1 MSLGLMGATTLFA
14 QERENSIP
22 ANPQRGKPSASAI
35 AEDPKLMLN
44 FEKVPL
50 QSVLEYMSEAAGFII
65 LGDTEVRGDVTILSK
80 QPLNR
85 EEAVDLL
92 DTILNEKGY
101 TAIRRGRILK
111 IVEKGKALIE
121 DIPVKSGSDP
131 ADIPKKDVMVT
142 QIIPIRFGNAGQLI
156 ENISELLPEYATIS
170 ANDGSNAIILTDTQ
184 TNIHRIAEIVSA
196 LDTSIS
202 SISEIRVFPL
212 VYADA
217 KQLADVIKGLFQSSS
232 SGSSRSSSS
241 RGSSSGIAEMMRARF
256 GGGSSSS
263 RSSGSS
269 GRSSRS
275 GGSGSSAALAAASRV
290 VAISEER
297 TNSLVVSAP
306 GDVIP
311 TIEQLVKEMDRT
323 IEDVTEIQVFKL
335 NNADAF
341 EMAEVLTNLFSDKN
355 EIENSRG
362 GYRFGSWGRSSS
374 SSSSSRGGYRFG
386 SWGRSS
392 SSSSSSRSR
401 SGSSGNSSE
410 RMLQQKKVVAVAD
423 PRTNS
428 VIVSATAEL
437 MKQIALMVERLDD
450 NKAKRQKVYTYSLQ
464 NADVEGVSEILRNMF
479 EQQNGNFN
487 SSRNRNNSNQQN
499 PLDNRRVSDPQ
510 SSGGFSSQR

>member
-1 MSLGLMGATTLFA
+1 MSLSLMGAATLFA
-14 QERENSIP
+14 QEQETNTP
-22 ANPQRGKPSASAI
+22 ARPQTGKPSTSAT
-35 AEDPKLMLN
+35 AEDPQLMLN
-44 FEKVPL
+44 FQDVPL

-65 LGDTEVRGDVTILSK
+65 LGDTKVHGDVTILSK

-85 EEAVDLL
+85 EEAIDLL

-111 IVEKGKALIE
+111 IVEKDKALIE
-121 DIPVKSGSDP
+121 DIPVKSGADP
-131 ADIPKKDVMVT
+131 VDIPKKDVMVT

-156 ENISELLPEYATIS
+156 ENISDLLPDYATIS

-217 KQLADVIKGLFQSSS
+217 KQLAEVVKGLFENRS

-241 RGSSSGIAEMMRARF
+241 RGSSSAIAEMMRARF

-306 GDVIP
+306 SDVIP

-323 IEDVTEIQVFKL
+323 IEDVTELQVFKL
-335 NNADAF
+335 KYADAY
-341 EMAEVLTNLFSDKN
+341 EMAEVLTDLFSDKD

-374 SSSSSRGGYRFG
+374 SSS
-386 SWGRSS
+386 
-392 SSSSSSRSR
+392 RSR
-401 SGSSGNSSE
+401 SSSSGNSSE

-450 NKAKRQKVYTYSLQ
+450 NKAKQQKVYTYSLQ
-464 NADVEGVSEILRNMF
+464 NADVEGVSAILRSMF

-487 SSRNRNNSNQQN
+487 STRNRNSSNQQN

>member
-1 MSLGLMGATTLFA
+1 MGLKWIMSLGLMGATTLFA
-14 QERENSIP
+14 QERETNIP
-22 ANPQRGKPSASAI
+22 ADPQTGKPSTSAI
-35 AEDPKLMLN
+35 AEDPHLTMN
-44 FEKVPL
+44 FEGVPL
-50 QSVLEYMSEAAGFII
+50 QSVLEYMSEAADLII
-65 LGDTEVRGDVTILSK
+65 LGETKVEGKVNILSK

-85 EEAVDLL
+85 EEAVELL
-92 DTILNEKGY
+92 IVVLNENGY
-101 TAIRRGRILK
+101 AAIRRGERMLK
-111 IVEKGKALIE
+111 IVGKDKASIEDLPVRSGANPE
-121 DIPVKSGSDP
+121 DIPKNDL
-131 ADIPKKDVMVT
+131 MVT

-156 ENISELLPEYATIS
+156 ENITELLPDYATIS
-170 ANDGSNAIILTDTQ
+170 ANAGSNAIILTDTQ
-184 TNIHRIAEIVSA
+184 QSIHRIAEIVSA

-306 GDVIP
+306 SDVIP

-335 NNADAF
+335 QNADAY
-341 EMAEVLTNLFSDKN
+341 EMAEVLTNLFSDKD

-362 GYRFGSWGRSSS
+362 GYRFGSYGR
-374 SSSSSRGGYRFG
+374 
-386 SWGRSS
+386 

-410 RMLQQKKVVAVAD
+410 RMLQQKKVLAVAD

-450 NKAKRQKVYTYSLQ
+450 NKAKQQKVYTYSLQ

-487 SSRNRNNSNQQN
+487 STRNRNSSNQQN

-510 SSGGFSSQR
+510 SSGGFSSQRQ

>member
-1 MSLGLMGATTLFA
+1 MSLVLMGAVTLFA
-14 QERENSIP
+14 QERENKITTD
-22 ANPQRGKPSASAI
+22 AQTGKPSVSPI
-35 AEDPKLMLN
+35 AEDPQLMLN
-44 FEKVPL
+44 FQDVPL

-65 LGDTEVRGDVTILSK
+65 LGDTKVRGDVTILSK
-80 QPLNR
+80 QPLNP

-111 IVEKGKALIE
+111 IVEKDKALIE
-121 DIPVKSGSDP
+121 DIPVKSGADP
-131 ADIPKKDVMVT
+131 EDIPKKDVMVT

-156 ENISELLPEYATIS
+156 ENISEVLPDYATIS

-184 TNIHRIAEIVSA
+184 TNIRRIAEIVSA

-306 GDVIP
+306 SDVLP

-335 NNADAF
+335 QNADAY
-341 EMAEVLTNLFSDKN
+341 EMAEVLTNLFSDKD
-355 EIENSRG
+355 EIE
-362 GYRFGSWGRSSS
+362 
-374 SSSSSRGGYRFG
+374 SSRGGYRFG

-392 SSSSSSRSR
+392 SSSSRSR
-401 SGSSGNSSE
+401 SSSSGNSTE

-487 SSRNRNNSNQQN
+487 SSRNRNTSNQQN

>member
-1 MSLGLMGATTLFA
+1 MEFKWITALALMGAITLFA
-14 QERENSIP
+14 QERKNNIP
-22 ANPQRGKPSASAI
+22 ADLQTGKPSALAI
-35 AEDPKLMLN
+35 VEDPQLMLN
-44 FEKVPL
+44 FQNVPL

-111 IVEKGKALIE
+111 IVEKDKALTE
-121 DIPVKSGSDP
+121 DIPVKSGADP

-202 SISEIRVFPL
+202 SISEIKVFPL

-241 RGSSSGIAEMMRARF
+241 RGSSSAIAEMMRARF

-269 GRSSRS
+269 SRSSRS
-275 GGSGSSAALAAASRV
+275 GGSGSSATLAAASRV

-323 IEDVTEIQVFKL
+323 IEDVTELQVFKL
-335 NNADAF
+335 KYADAY

-374 SSSSSRGGYRFG
+374 SSS
-386 SWGRSS
+386 
-392 SSSSSSRSR
+392 RSR
-401 SGSSGNSSE
+401 SSSSGNSSE

-450 NKAKRQKVYTYSLQ
+450 NKAKQQKVYTYSLQ
-464 NADVEGVSEILRNMF
+464 NADVEGVSAILRNMF

-487 SSRNRNNSNQQN
+487 STRNRSSSDQQN

>member
-14 QERENSIP
+14 QEREASIP
-22 ANPQRGKPSASAI
+22 ADPQTGKPSTSAI
-35 AEDPKLMLN
+35 AEDPHLTMN
-44 FEKVPL
+44 FEGVPL
-50 QSVLEYMSEAAGFII
+50 QSVLEYMSEAADLII
-65 LGDTEVRGDVTILSK
+65 LGETKVEGKVNILSK

-85 EEAVDLL
+85 EEAVELL
-92 DTILNEKGY
+92 IVVLNENGY
-101 TAIRRGRILK
+101 AAIRRGERMLK
-111 IVEKGKALIE
+111 IVGKDKALIE
-121 DIPVKSGSDP
+121 DLPVRSGANP
-131 ADIPKKDVMVT
+131 EDIPKNDLMVT

-156 ENISELLPEYATIS
+156 ENITELLPDYATIS
-170 ANDGSNAIILTDTQ
+170 ANAGSNAIILTDTQ
-184 TNIHRIAEIVSA
+184 QNIHRIAEIVSA

-241 RGSSSGIAEMMRARF
+241 RGSSSSGIAEMMRARF

-306 GDVIP
+306 SDVIP

-323 IEDVTEIQVFKL
+323 IEDVTEIEVFKL
-335 NNADAF
+335 NNADAY
-341 EMAEVLTNLFSDKN
+341 EMAEVLTNLFSDKD
-355 EIENSRG
+355 EIE
-362 GYRFGSWGRSSS
+362 
-374 SSSSSRGGYRFG
+374 SSRGGYRFG
-386 SWGRSS
+386 SYGR

-401 SGSSGNSSE
+401 SSSSGNSSE

-437 MKQIALMVERLDD
+437 MAQITLMVERLDG
-450 NKAKRQKVYTYSLQ
+450 NKAKQQKVYTYSLQ

-487 SSRNRNNSNQQN
+487 STRNRNSSNQQN

>member
-14 QERENSIP
+14 QEREANIP
-22 ANPQRGKPSASAI
+22 ADPQTGKPSTSAI
-35 AEDPKLMLN
+35 ADDANLTMN
-44 FEKVPL
+44 FEGVPL
-50 QSVLEYMSEAAGFII
+50 QSVLEYMSEAADLII
-65 LGDTEVRGDVTILSK
+65 LGETKVEGKVNILSK

-85 EEAVDLL
+85 EEAVELL
-92 DTILNEKGY
+92 IVVLSENGY
-101 TAIRRGRILK
+101 AAIRRGERMLK
-111 IVEKGKALIE
+111 IVGKDKALIE
-121 DIPVKSGSDP
+121 DLPVRSGANP
-131 ADIPKKDVMVT
+131 EDIPKNDLMVT

-156 ENISELLPEYATIS
+156 ENITELLPDYATIS

-184 TNIHRIAEIVSA
+184 QNIHRIAEIVSA

-263 RSSGSS
+263 SSRSSGSS

-306 GDVIP
+306 SDVIP

-323 IEDVTEIQVFKL
+323 IEDVTEIEVFKL
-335 NNADAF
+335 QNADAY
-341 EMAEVLTNLFSDKN
+341 EMAEVLTNLFSDKD
-355 EIENSRG
+355 EIE
-362 GYRFGSWGRSSS
+362 
-374 SSSSSRGGYRFG
+374 SSRGGYRFG
-386 SWGRSS
+386 SYGR

-401 SGSSGNSSE
+401 SSSSGNSSE

-437 MKQIALMVERLDD
+437 MAQITLMVERLDD
-450 NKAKRQKVYTYSLQ
+450 NKAKQQKVYTYSLQ

-487 SSRNRNNSNQQN
+487 SSRNRSSSNQQN

>member
-1 MSLGLMGATTLFA
+1 MKKNTISQTSPMGLKSTMSLVLMGAVTLFA
-14 QERENSIP
+14 QERENKITTD
-22 ANPQRGKPSASAI
+22 AQTGKPSVSPI
-35 AEDPKLMLN
+35 AEDPQLMLN
-44 FEKVPL
+44 FQDVPL

-65 LGDTEVRGDVTILSK
+65 LGDTKVRGDVTILSK

-111 IVEKGKALIE
+111 IVEKDKALIE
-121 DIPVKSGSDP
+121 DIPVKSGADP
-131 ADIPKKDVMVT
+131 EDIPKKDVMVT

-156 ENISELLPEYATIS
+156 ENISELLPDYATIS

-184 TNIHRIAEIVSA
+184 TNIRRIAEIVSA

-263 RSSGSS
+263 SGSS

-306 GDVIP
+306 SDVLP

-335 NNADAF
+335 QNADAY
-341 EMAEVLTNLFSDKN
+341 EMAEVLTNLFSDKD
-355 EIENSRG
+355 EIE
-362 GYRFGSWGRSSS
+362 
-374 SSSSSRGGYRFG
+374 SSRGGYRFG

-392 SSSSSSRSR
+392 SSSSRSR
-401 SGSSGNSSE
+401 SSSSGNSTE

-487 SSRNRNNSNQQN
+487 SSRNRNTSNQQN

>member
-1 MSLGLMGATTLFA
+1 MEFKWITTLALMGAITLFA
-14 QERENSIP
+14 QEQNSNIP
-22 ANPQRGKPSASAI
+22 AAPQPGKPSTLAI
-35 AEDPKLMLN
+35 VEDPQLMLN
-44 FEKVPL
+44 FQNVPL

-111 IVEKGKALIE
+111 IVEKDKALTE
-121 DIPVKSGSDP
+121 DIPVKSGADP

-202 SISEIRVFPL
+202 SISEIKVFPL

-241 RGSSSGIAEMMRARF
+241 RSSSAIAEMMRARF

-306 GDVIP
+306 ADVIP

-335 NNADAF
+335 NNADAY
-341 EMAEVLTNLFSDKN
+341 EMAEVLTNLFSDKD
-355 EIENSRG
+355 EIE
-362 GYRFGSWGRSSS
+362 
-374 SSSSSRGGYRFG
+374 SSRGGYRFG

-392 SSSSSSRSR
+392 SSSSRSR
-401 SGSSGNSSE
+401 SSSSGNSSE
-410 RMLQQKKVVAVAD
+410 RMLQQKRVVAVAD

-450 NKAKRQKVYTYSLQ
+450 NKAKQQKVYTYSLQ

-487 SSRNRNNSNQQN
+487 STRNRNRQDQQN
-499 PLDNRRVSDPQ
+499 PLDNRRISDPQ
-510 SSGGFSSQR
+510 GSSGFSSQR

>member
-1 MSLGLMGATTLFA
+1 MKINTIDRIAPMGLKWIMSLGLMGATTLFA
-14 QERENSIP
+14 QEREASIP
-22 ANPQRGKPSASAI
+22 ADPQTGKPSTSAI
-35 AEDPKLMLN
+35 AEDPHLTMN
-44 FEKVPL
+44 FEGVPL
-50 QSVLEYMSEAAGFII
+50 QSVLEYMSEAADLII
-65 LGDTEVRGDVTILSK
+65 LGETKVEGKVNILSK

-85 EEAVDLL
+85 EEAVELL
-92 DTILNEKGY
+92 IVVLNENGY
-101 TAIRRGRILK
+101 AAIRRGERMLK
-111 IVEKGKALIE
+111 IVGKDKALIE
-121 DIPVKSGSDP
+121 DLPVRSGANP
-131 ADIPKKDVMVT
+131 EDIPKNDLMVT

-170 ANDGSNAIILTDTQ
+170 ANEGSNAIILTDTQ
-184 TNIHRIAEIVSA
+184 TNIHRIAQIVSA

-202 SISEIRVFPL
+202 SISEIKVFPL
-212 VYADA
+212 AYADA

-263 RSSGSS
+263 SSRSSGSS

-306 GDVIP
+306 SDVLP

-323 IEDVTEIQVFKL
+323 IEDVTEIEVFKL
-335 NNADAF
+335 QNADAY
-341 EMAEVLTNLFSDKN
+341 EMAEVLTNLFSDKD
-355 EIENSRG
+355 EIE
-362 GYRFGSWGRSSS
+362 
-374 SSSSSRGGYRFG
+374 SSRGGYRFG
-386 SWGRSS
+386 SYGRSS
-392 SSSSSSRSR
+392 SSSSRSQ

-428 VIVSATAEL
+428 IIVSATAEL
-437 MKQIALMVERLDD
+437 MKQIALMVERLDN

-487 SSRNRNNSNQQN
+487 STRNRSSSGQQN

>member
-1 MSLGLMGATTLFA
+1 MKINTIDRIGPMGLKWIMSLGLMGATTLFA
-14 QERENSIP
+14 QEREASIP
-22 ANPQRGKPSASAI
+22 ADPQTGKPSTSAI
-35 AEDPKLMLN
+35 ADDANLTMN
-44 FEKVPL
+44 FEGVPL
-50 QSVLEYMSEAAGFII
+50 QSVLEYMSEAADLII
-65 LGDTEVRGDVTILSK
+65 LGETKVEGKVNILSK

-85 EEAVDLL
+85 EEAVELL
-92 DTILNEKGY
+92 IVVLSENGY
-101 TAIRRGRILK
+101 AAIRRGERMLK
-111 IVEKGKALIE
+111 IVGKDKALIE
-121 DIPVKSGSDP
+121 DLPVRSGANP
-131 ADIPKKDVMVT
+131 EDIPRNDLMVT

-156 ENISELLPEYATIS
+156 ENIKELLPDYATIS

-184 TNIHRIAEIVSA
+184 QNIHRIAEIVSA

-217 KQLADVIKGLFQSSS
+217 KQLADVIKGLFESSS

-241 RGSSSGIAEMMRARF
+241 RSSGSSGIAEMMRARF

-275 GGSGSSAALAAASRV
+275 GGSGSGSSAALAAASRV

-306 GDVIP
+306 SDVIP

-323 IEDVTEIQVFKL
+323 IEDVTEIEVFKL
-335 NNADAF
+335 QNADAY
-341 EMAEVLTNLFSDKN
+341 EMAEVLTNLFSDEA
-355 EIENSRG
+355 EIE
-362 GYRFGSWGRSSS
+362 
-374 SSSSSRGGYRFG
+374 SSRGGYRFG
-386 SWGRSS
+386 SYGRSS
-392 SSSSSSRSR
+392 SSSSR
-401 SGSSGNSSE
+401 SGSSSSGNSSE

-437 MKQIALMVERLDD
+437 MAQITLMVERLDD
-450 NKAKRQKVYTYSLQ
+450 NKAKQQKVYTYSLQ

-487 SSRNRNNSNQQN
+487 SSRNRSSSDQQN

>member
-1 MSLGLMGATTLFA
+1 
-14 QERENSIP
+14 
-22 ANPQRGKPSASAI
+22 
-35 AEDPKLMLN
+35 MLN
-44 FEKVPL
+44 FEDVPL

-65 LGDTEVRGDVTILSK
+65 LGDTKVSGDVTILSK

-111 IVEKGKALIE
+111 IVEKNKAQIE
-121 DIPVKSGSDP
+121 DLPVKSGADP
-131 ADIPKKDVMVT
+131 EDIPKKDVMVT
-142 QIIPIRFGNAGQLI
+142 QIIPIRFGNAGELI
-156 ENISELLPEYATIS
+156 ENISALLPDYATIS

-202 SISEIRVFPL
+202 SISEIKVFPL

-217 KQLADVIKGLFQSSS
+217 KQLADVVKGLFETRS

-241 RGSSSGIAEMMRARF
+241 SSRIAEMMRSRF

-306 GDVIP
+306 SDLIP
-311 TIEQLVKEMDRT
+311 TIEQLVKEMDRN
-323 IEDVTEIQVFKL
+323 IEDVTELQVFKL
-335 NNADAF
+335 KYADAY
-341 EMAEVLTNLFSDKN
+341 EMAEVLTNLFSDKD

-374 SSSSSRGGYRFG
+374 SSS
-386 SWGRSS
+386 
-392 SSSSSSRSR
+392 RSR
-401 SGSSGNSSE
+401 SSSSGNSSE
-410 RMLQQKKVVAVAD
+410 RMLQQKKVVAVPD

-450 NKAKRQKVYTYSLQ
+450 NKAKQQKVYTYSLQ
-464 NADVEGVSEILRNMF
+464 NADVEGVSAILRNMF

-487 SSRNRNNSNQQN
+487 STRNRSSRDQQN

-510 SSGGFSSQR
+510 SSSGFSSQRR

>member
-1 MSLGLMGATTLFA
+1 MEFKWIMTLGLMGAITLFA
-14 QERENSIP
+14 QEREANIP
-22 ANPQRGKPSASAI
+22 ADSQIGKPSTSAI
-35 AEDPKLMLN
+35 AKDLKLTMD
-44 FEKVPL
+44 FRDVPL

-65 LGDTEVRGDVTILSK
+65 LGDTEVRGNVKVLSK

-111 IVEKGKALIE
+111 IVPKDKALFE
-121 DIPVKSGSDP
+121 DIPVKSGADP
-131 ADIPKKDVMVT
+131 ENIPKKDVMVT

-156 ENISELLPEYATIS
+156 ENITELLPEDASIS

-212 VYADA
+212 AYADA

-269 GRSSRS
+269 SRSSRS

-306 GDVIP
+306 SDVIP

-335 NNADAF
+335 KYADAF

-355 EIENSRG
+355 EIE
-362 GYRFGSWGRSSS
+362 
-374 SSSSSRGGYRFG
+374 SSRGGYRFG

-392 SSSSSSRSR
+392 SSSSRSR
-401 SGSSGNSSE
+401 SSSSGNSTE

-487 SSRNRNNSNQQN
+487 SSRNRNTSNQQN

>member
-1 MSLGLMGATTLFA
+1 
-14 QERENSIP
+14 
-22 ANPQRGKPSASAI
+22 
-35 AEDPKLMLN
+35 MLN
-44 FEKVPL
+44 FQDVPL

-65 LGDTEVRGDVTILSK
+65 LGDTKVRGDVTILSK

-111 IVEKGKALIE
+111 IVEKDKALIE

-156 ENISELLPEYATIS
+156 ENISALLPDYATIS

-184 TNIHRIAEIVSA
+184 TNIRRIAEIVNA

-202 SISEIRVFPL
+202 SISEIKVFPL

-263 RSSGSS
+263 SSRSSGSS

-306 GDVIP
+306 SDVLP

-323 IEDVTEIQVFKL
+323 IEDVTEIEVFKL
-335 NNADAF
+335 QNADAY
-341 EMAEVLTNLFSDKN
+341 EMAEVLTNLFSDKD
-355 EIENSRG
+355 EIE
-362 GYRFGSWGRSSS
+362 
-374 SSSSSRGGYRFG
+374 SSRGGYRFG
-386 SWGRSS
+386 SYGR

-450 NKAKRQKVYTYSLQ
+450 NKAKQQKVYTYSLQ

>member
-1 MSLGLMGATTLFA
+1 MKTNTINLTSPVGLKWIMSLGLMGATTLFA
-14 QERENSIP
+14 QERENKITVD
-22 ANPQRGKPSASAI
+22 PQTGKPSTSAI
-35 AEDPKLMLN
+35 ADDANLTMN
-44 FEKVPL
+44 FDDVPL
-50 QSVLEYMSEAAGFII
+50 QSVLEHMSDAADLII
-65 LGDTEVRGDVTILSK
+65 LGETKVEGKVNILSK

-85 EEAVDLL
+85 EEAVELL
-92 DTILNEKGY
+92 IVVLNENGY
-101 TAIRRGRILK
+101 AAIRRGERMLK
-111 IVEKGKALIE
+111 IVGKDKALIE
-121 DIPVKSGSDP
+121 DLPVRSGANP
-131 ADIPKKDVMVT
+131 EDIPKNDLMVT

-156 ENISELLPEYATIS
+156 ENITELLPDYATIS

-184 TNIHRIAEIVSA
+184 QNIHRIAEIVSA

-202 SISEIRVFPL
+202 SISEIKVFPL

-306 GDVIP
+306 SDVLP

-323 IEDVTEIQVFKL
+323 IEDVTEIEVFKL
-335 NNADAF
+335 QNADAY
-341 EMAEVLTNLFSDKN
+341 EMAEVLTNLFSDKD
-355 EIENSRG
+355 EIE
-362 GYRFGSWGRSSS
+362 
-374 SSSSSRGGYRFG
+374 SSRGGYRFG
-386 SWGRSS
+386 SYGR

-487 SSRNRNNSNQQN
+487 STRNRSSSGQQN

>member
-14 QERENSIP
+14 QEREASIP
-22 ANPQRGKPSASAI
+22 ADPQTGKPSTSAI
-35 AEDPKLMLN
+35 AEDPHLTMN
-44 FEKVPL
+44 FEGVPL
-50 QSVLEYMSEAAGFII
+50 QSVLEYMSEAADLII
-65 LGDTEVRGDVTILSK
+65 LGETKVEGKVNILSK

-92 DTILNEKGY
+92 IVVLNENGY
-101 TAIRRGRILK
+101 AAIRRGERMLK
-111 IVEKGKALIE
+111 IVGKDKALIE
-121 DIPVKSGSDP
+121 DLPVRSGANP
-131 ADIPKKDVMVT
+131 EDIPKNDLMVT

-156 ENISELLPEYATIS
+156 ENITELLPDYATIS
-170 ANDGSNAIILTDTQ
+170 ANAGSNAIILTDTQ
-184 TNIHRIAEIVSA
+184 QNIHRIAEIVSA

-241 RGSSSGIAEMMRARF
+241 RGSSSSGIAEMMRARF

-306 GDVIP
+306 SDVIP

-323 IEDVTEIQVFKL
+323 IEDVTEIEVFKL
-335 NNADAF
+335 NNADAY
-341 EMAEVLTNLFSDKN
+341 EMAEVLTNLFSDKD
-355 EIENSRG
+355 EIE
-362 GYRFGSWGRSSS
+362 
-374 SSSSSRGGYRFG
+374 SSRGGYRFG
-386 SWGRSS
+386 SYGR

-401 SGSSGNSSE
+401 SSSSGNSSE

-437 MKQIALMVERLDD
+437 MAQITLMVERLDG
-450 NKAKRQKVYTYSLQ
+450 NKAKQQKVYTYSLQ

-487 SSRNRNNSNQQN
+487 STRNRNSSNQQN

>member
-1 MSLGLMGATTLFA
+1 MSLVLMGAVTLFA
-14 QERENSIP
+14 QERENKITTD
-22 ANPQRGKPSASAI
+22 AQTGKPSVSPI
-35 AEDPKLMLN
+35 AEDPQLMLN
-44 FEKVPL
+44 FQDVPL

-65 LGDTEVRGDVTILSK
+65 LGDTKVRGDVTILSK

-111 IVEKGKALIE
+111 IVEKDKALIE
-121 DIPVKSGSDP
+121 DIPVKSGADP
-131 ADIPKKDVMVT
+131 EDIPKKDVMVT

-156 ENISELLPEYATIS
+156 ENISELLPDYATIS

-184 TNIHRIAEIVSA
+184 TNIRRIAEIVSA

-306 GDVIP
+306 SDVLP

-335 NNADAF
+335 QNADAY
-341 EMAEVLTNLFSDKN
+341 EMAEVLTNLFSDKD
-355 EIENSRG
+355 EIE
-362 GYRFGSWGRSSS
+362 
-374 SSSSSRGGYRFG
+374 SSRGGYRFG

-392 SSSSSSRSR
+392 SSSSRSR
-401 SGSSGNSSE
+401 SSSSGNSTE

-437 MKQIALMVERLDD
+437 MKQIALMVERLDG

-487 SSRNRNNSNQQN
+487 SSRNRNTSNQQN

>member
-1 MSLGLMGATTLFA
+1 MKINTIDRIAPMGLKWIMSLGLMGATTLFA
-14 QERENSIP
+14 QEREASIP
-22 ANPQRGKPSASAI
+22 ADPQTGKPSTSAI
-35 AEDPKLMLN
+35 AEDPHLTMN
-44 FEKVPL
+44 FEGVPL
-50 QSVLEYMSEAAGFII
+50 QSVLEYMSEAADLII
-65 LGDTEVRGDVTILSK
+65 LGETKVEGKVNILSK

-85 EEAVDLL
+85 EEAVELL
-92 DTILNEKGY
+92 IVVLNENGY
-101 TAIRRGRILK
+101 AAIRRGERMLK
-111 IVEKGKALIE
+111 IVGKDKALIE
-121 DIPVKSGSDP
+121 DLPVRSGANP
-131 ADIPKKDVMVT
+131 EDIPKNDLMVT

-170 ANDGSNAIILTDTQ
+170 ANEGSNAIILTDTQ
-184 TNIHRIAEIVSA
+184 TNIHRIAQIVSA

-202 SISEIRVFPL
+202 SISEIKVFPL
-212 VYADA
+212 AYADA

-263 RSSGSS
+263 SSRSSGSS

-306 GDVIP
+306 SDVLP

-323 IEDVTEIQVFKL
+323 IEDVTEIEVFKL
-335 NNADAF
+335 QNADAY
-341 EMAEVLTNLFSDKN
+341 EMAEVLTNLFSDKD
-355 EIENSRG
+355 EIE
-362 GYRFGSWGRSSS
+362 
-374 SSSSSRGGYRFG
+374 SSRGGYRFG
-386 SWGRSS
+386 SYGRSS
-392 SSSSSSRSR
+392 SSSSRSQ

-437 MKQIALMVERLDD
+437 MKQIALMVERLDN

-487 SSRNRNNSNQQN
+487 STRNRSSSGQQN

>member
-14 QERENSIP
+14 QERENKIT
-22 ANPQRGKPSASAI
+22 ADPQTGKPSTSAI
-35 AEDPKLMLN
+35 AEDPHLTMN
-44 FEKVPL
+44 FEGVPL
-50 QSVLEYMSEAAGFII
+50 QSVLEYMSEAADLII
-65 LGDTEVRGDVTILSK
+65 LGETKVQGKVNILSK

-85 EEAVDLL
+85 EEAVELL
-92 DTILNEKGY
+92 IVVLNENGY
-101 TAIRRGRILK
+101 AAIRRGERMLK
-111 IVEKGKALIE
+111 IVGKDKASIEDLPVRSGANPE
-121 DIPVKSGSDP
+121 DIPKNDL
-131 ADIPKKDVMVT
+131 MVT

-156 ENISELLPEYATIS
+156 ENITELLPDYATIS

-184 TNIHRIAEIVSA
+184 QSIHRIAEIVSA

-232 SGSSRSSSS
+232 SGSSRSSRS
-241 RGSSSGIAEMMRARF
+241 SSSGIAEMMRARF

-263 RSSGSS
+263 RDSGSS
-269 GRSSRS
+269 RGRSSRS

-306 GDVIP
+306 SDVIP

-335 NNADAF
+335 ENADAY
-341 EMAEVLTNLFSDKN
+341 EMAEVLTSLFSDKDA
-355 EIENSRG
+355 IENSRG
-362 GYRFGSWGRSSS
+362 GYRFGSYGR
-374 SSSSSRGGYRFG
+374 
-386 SWGRSS
+386 

-437 MKQIALMVERLDD
+437 MKQIALMVERLDG
-450 NKAKRQKVYTYSLQ
+450 NKAKQQKVYTYSLQ
-464 NADVEGVSEILRNMF
+464 NADVEGVSQILRNMF

-487 SSRNRNNSNQQN
+487 STRNRSSSDQQN

-510 SSGGFSSQR
+510 SSGGFSSQRQ

>member
-1 MSLGLMGATTLFA
+1 MGLKWIMSLGLMGATTLFA
-14 QERENSIP
+14 QEREASIP
-22 ANPQRGKPSASAI
+22 ADPQTGKPSTSAI
-35 AEDPKLMLN
+35 AEDPHLTMN
-44 FEKVPL
+44 FEGVPL
-50 QSVLEYMSEAAGFII
+50 QSVLEYMSEAADLII
-65 LGDTEVRGDVTILSK
+65 LGETKVEGKVNILSK

-85 EEAVDLL
+85 EEAVELL
-92 DTILNEKGY
+92 IVVLNENGY
-101 TAIRRGRILK
+101 AAIRRGERMLK
-111 IVEKGKALIE
+111 IVGKDKALIE
-121 DIPVKSGSDP
+121 DLPVRSGANP
-131 ADIPKKDVMVT
+131 EDIPKNDLMVT

-170 ANDGSNAIILTDTQ
+170 ANEGSNAIILTDTQ
-184 TNIHRIAEIVSA
+184 TNIHRIAQIVSA

-202 SISEIRVFPL
+202 SISEIKVFPL

-263 RSSGSS
+263 SSRSSGSS

-306 GDVIP
+306 SDVLP

-323 IEDVTEIQVFKL
+323 IEDVTEIEVFKL
-335 NNADAF
+335 QNADAY
-341 EMAEVLTNLFSDKN
+341 EMAEVLTNLFSDEA
-355 EIENSRG
+355 EIE
-362 GYRFGSWGRSSS
+362 
-374 SSSSSRGGYRFG
+374 SSRGGYRFG
-386 SWGRSS
+386 SYGR

-437 MKQIALMVERLDD
+437 MKQIALMVERLDN

-487 SSRNRNNSNQQN
+487 STRNRSSSGQQN

>member
-1 MSLGLMGATTLFA
+1 
-14 QERENSIP
+14 
-22 ANPQRGKPSASAI
+22 
-35 AEDPKLMLN
+35 MLN
-44 FEKVPL
+44 FEDVPL

-65 LGDTEVRGDVTILSK
+65 LGDTKVSGDVTILSK

-111 IVEKGKALIE
+111 IVEKNKAQIE
-121 DIPVKSGSDP
+121 DLPVKSGADP
-131 ADIPKKDVMVT
+131 LEIPKKDVMVT

-156 ENISELLPEYATIS
+156 ENISDLLPDYATIS

-217 KQLADVIKGLFQSSS
+217 KQLADVVKGLFETRS

-241 RGSSSGIAEMMRARF
+241 SSRIAEMMRSRF

-306 GDVIP
+306 SDVIP
-311 TIEQLVKEMDRT
+311 TIEQLVKEMDRN
-323 IEDVTEIQVFKL
+323 IEDVTELQVFKL
-335 NNADAF
+335 KYADAY
-341 EMAEVLTNLFSDKN
+341 EMAEVLTNLFSDKD

-374 SSSSSRGGYRFG
+374 SSS
-386 SWGRSS
+386 
-392 SSSSSSRSR
+392 RSR
-401 SGSSGNSSE
+401 SSSSGNSSE
-410 RMLQQKKVVAVAD
+410 RMLQQKKVVAVPD

-450 NKAKRQKVYTYSLQ
+450 NKAKQQKVYTYSLQ
-464 NADVEGVSEILRNMF
+464 NADVEGVSAILRNMF

-487 SSRNRNNSNQQN
+487 STRNRSSRDQQN

-510 SSGGFSSQR
+510 SSSGFSSQRR

>member
-1 MSLGLMGATTLFA
+1 MKTNTIDRTSPIGLKWIMSLGLMVAITLFA
-14 QERENSIP
+14 QEQENNIP
-22 ANPQRGKPSASAI
+22 ADQRKPSTSAI
-35 AEDPKLMLN
+35 DEDPQLMLN
-44 FEKVPL
+44 FQDVPL

-65 LGDTEVRGDVTILSK
+65 LGDTKVRGDVTILSK

-111 IVEKGKALIE
+111 IVEKDNALIE
-121 DIPVKSGSDP
+121 DIPVKSGADP
-131 ADIPKKDVMVT
+131 EDIPKKDVMVT

-170 ANDGSNAIILTDTQ
+170 ANEGSNAIILTDTQ
-184 TNIHRIAEIVSA
+184 TNIHRIAQIVSA

-202 SISEIRVFPL
+202 SISEIKVFPL

-217 KQLADVIKGLFQSSS
+217 KQLADVIKGLFETGS

-241 RGSSSGIAEMMRARF
+241 RSSGSSGFAEMMRARF
-256 GGGSSSS
+256 SGGSSSS
-263 RSSGSS
+263 SSRGSS
-269 GRSSRS
+269 SRSSRS
-275 GGSGSSAALAAASRV
+275 GSSSAALAAASRV

-306 GDVIP
+306 SDVLP

-323 IEDVTEIQVFKL
+323 IEDVTEIEVFKL
-335 NNADAF
+335 NNADAY
-341 EMAEVLTNLFSDKN
+341 EMAEVLTNLFSDED

-362 GYRFGSWGRSSS
+362 GYRFGSWGRPSSS
-374 SSSSSRGGYRFG
+374 SSS
-386 SWGRSS
+386 
-392 SSSSSSRSR
+392 SR

-437 MKQIALMVERLDD
+437 MAQITLMVQRLDG
-450 NKAKRQKVYTYSLQ
+450 NKAKKQKVYTYSLQ

-487 SSRNRNNSNQQN
+487 STRNRSSSDQQN

>member
-1 MSLGLMGATTLFA
+1 MKTNTINQTSPMGLKSTMSLVLMGAVTLFA
-14 QERENSIP
+14 QERENKITTD
-22 ANPQRGKPSASAI
+22 AQTGKPSVSAI
-35 AEDPKLMLN
+35 AEDPQLMLN
-44 FEKVPL
+44 FQDVPL

-65 LGDTEVRGDVTILSK
+65 LGDTKVRGDVTILSK

-111 IVEKGKALIE
+111 IVEKDKALIE
-121 DIPVKSGSDP
+121 DIPVKSGADP
-131 ADIPKKDVMVT
+131 EDIPKKDVMVT

-156 ENISELLPEYATIS
+156 ENINELLPDYATIS

-184 TNIHRIAEIVSA
+184 TNIRRIAEIVSA

-241 RGSSSGIAEMMRARF
+241 RGSSSAIAEMMRARF

-306 GDVIP
+306 SDVIP

-335 NNADAF
+335 NNADAY
-341 EMAEVLTNLFSDKN
+341 EMAEVLTNLFSDKD
-355 EIENSRG
+355 EIE
-362 GYRFGSWGRSSS
+362 
-374 SSSSSRGGYRFG
+374 SSRGGYRFG

-392 SSSSSSRSR
+392 SSSSRSR
-401 SGSSGNSSE
+401 SSSSGNSTE

-450 NKAKRQKVYTYSLQ
+450 NKAKQQKVYTYSLQ

>member
-1 MSLGLMGATTLFA
+1 MKTNTINRTSPVGLKWIMSLGLMGATTLFA
-14 QERENSIP
+14 QEREANIP
-22 ANPQRGKPSASAI
+22 ADPQTGKPSTSAI
-35 AEDPKLMLN
+35 AEDPHLTMN
-44 FEKVPL
+44 FEGVPL
-50 QSVLEYMSEAAGFII
+50 QSVLEYMSEAADLII
-65 LGDTEVRGDVTILSK
+65 LGETKVEGKVNILSK

-85 EEAVDLL
+85 EEAVELL
-92 DTILNEKGY
+92 IVVLSENGY
-101 TAIRRGRILK
+101 AAIRRGERMLK
-111 IVEKGKALIE
+111 IVGKDKALIE
-121 DIPVKSGSDP
+121 DLPVRSGANP
-131 ADIPKKDVMVT
+131 EDIPKNDLMVT

-156 ENISELLPEYATIS
+156 ENITELLPDYATIS
-170 ANDGSNAIILTDTQ
+170 ANAGSNAIILTDTQ
-184 TNIHRIAEIVSA
+184 QNIHRIAEIVSA

-241 RGSSSGIAEMMRARF
+241 RGSSSSGIAEMMRARF

-306 GDVIP
+306 SDVIP

-323 IEDVTEIQVFKL
+323 IEDVTEIEVFKL
-335 NNADAF
+335 QNADAY
-341 EMAEVLTNLFSDKN
+341 EMAEVLTNLFSDKD
-355 EIENSRG
+355 EIE
-362 GYRFGSWGRSSS
+362 
-374 SSSSSRGGYRFG
+374 SSRGGYRFG
-386 SWGRSS
+386 SYGR

-401 SGSSGNSSE
+401 SSSSGNSSE

-437 MKQIALMVERLDD
+437 MVQITLMVERLDG
-450 NKAKRQKVYTYSLQ
+450 NKAKQQKVYTYSLQ

-487 SSRNRNNSNQQN
+487 STRNRNSSNQQN

>member
-1 MSLGLMGATTLFA
+1 MKTNTKNRISPVGLKWIMSLGLMGATTLFA
-14 QERENSIP
+14 QEREANIP
-22 ANPQRGKPSASAI
+22 ADPQTGKPSTSAI
-35 AEDPKLMLN
+35 AEDPHLTMN
-44 FEKVPL
+44 FEGVPL
-50 QSVLEYMSEAAGFII
+50 QSVLEYMSEAADLII
-65 LGDTEVRGDVTILSK
+65 LGETKVEGKVNILSK

-85 EEAVDLL
+85 EEAVELL
-92 DTILNEKGY
+92 IVVLNENGY
-101 TAIRRGRILK
+101 AAIRRGERMLK
-111 IVEKGKALIE
+111 IVGKDKALIE
-121 DIPVKSGSDP
+121 DLPVRSGANP
-131 ADIPKKDVMVT
+131 EDIPKNDLMVT

-156 ENISELLPEYATIS
+156 ENITELLPDYATIS
-170 ANDGSNAIILTDTQ
+170 ANAGSNAIILTDTQ
-184 TNIHRIAEIVSA
+184 QSIHRIAEIVSA

-306 GDVIP
+306 SDVIP

-335 NNADAF
+335 QNADAY
-341 EMAEVLTNLFSDKN
+341 EMAEVLTNLFSDKD
-355 EIENSRG
+355 EIE
-362 GYRFGSWGRSSS
+362 
-374 SSSSSRGGYRFG
+374 SSRGGYRFG
-386 SWGRSS
+386 SYGR

-410 RMLQQKKVVAVAD
+410 RMLQQKKVLAVAD

-487 SSRNRNNSNQQN
+487 STRNRSSSNQQN

>member
-1 MSLGLMGATTLFA
+1 MSLGLMGTITLFA
-14 QERENSIP
+14 QERENNIP
-22 ANPQRGKPSASAI
+22 ANPQTVKPSTSAT
-35 AEDPKLMLN
+35 AEDPQLMLN
-44 FEKVPL
+44 FQDVPL

-65 LGDTEVRGDVTILSK
+65 LGDTKVRGDVTILSK

-111 IVEKGKALIE
+111 IVEKDKALIE

-142 QIIPIRFGNAGQLI
+142 QIIPIRSGNAGQLI
-156 ENISELLPEYATIS
+156 ENISELLPDYATIS

-217 KQLADVIKGLFQSSS
+217 KQLAEVVKGLFENRS

-241 RGSSSGIAEMMRARF
+241 RGSSSAIAEMMRARF

-306 GDVIP
+306 SDVIP

-323 IEDVTEIQVFKL
+323 IEDVTELQVFKL
-335 NNADAF
+335 KYADAY
-341 EMAEVLTNLFSDKN
+341 EMAEVLTDLFSDKD

-374 SSSSSRGGYRFG
+374 SSS
-386 SWGRSS
+386 
-392 SSSSSSRSR
+392 RSR
-401 SGSSGNSSE
+401 SSSSGNSSE

-450 NKAKRQKVYTYSLQ
+450 NKAKQQKVYTYSLQ
-464 NADVEGVSEILRNMF
+464 NADVEGVSAILRSMF

-487 SSRNRNNSNQQN
+487 STRNRNSSNQQN

-510 SSGGFSSQR
+510 SSSGFSSQRR

>member
-1 MSLGLMGATTLFA
+1 MGLKSIMSLALIGAVTLFA
-14 QERENSIP
+14 QERENNIP
-22 ANPQRGKPSASAI
+22 ADLQTSKPSTSAI
-35 AEDPKLMLN
+35 AGNPQLMLN
-44 FEKVPL
+44 FQDVPL

-65 LGDTEVRGDVTILSK
+65 LGDTKVRGDVTILSK

-111 IVEKGKALIE
+111 IVEKDKALIE

-156 ENISELLPEYATIS
+156 ENISELLPDYATIS

-184 TNIHRIAEIVSA
+184 TNIRRIAEIVSA

-241 RGSSSGIAEMMRARF
+241 RSSSSGIAEMMRARF

-306 GDVIP
+306 SDVIP

-323 IEDVTEIQVFKL
+323 IEDVTEIEVFKL
-335 NNADAF
+335 NNADAY
-341 EMAEVLTNLFSDKN
+341 EMAEVLTNLFSDKD
-355 EIENSRG
+355 EIE
-362 GYRFGSWGRSSS
+362 
-374 SSSSSRGGYRFG
+374 SSRGGYRFG
-386 SWGRSS
+386 SYGR

-401 SGSSGNSSE
+401 SSSSGNSSE

-437 MKQIALMVERLDD
+437 MAQITLMVERLDG
-450 NKAKRQKVYTYSLQ
+450 NKAKQQKVYTYSLQ

-487 SSRNRNNSNQQN
+487 STRNRNSSNQQN

>member
-1 MSLGLMGATTLFA
+1 MSLALMGATTLFA
-14 QERENSIP
+14 QEREASIP
-22 ANPQRGKPSASAI
+22 ADPQTGKPSTSAI
-35 AEDPKLMLN
+35 ADDANLTMN
-44 FEKVPL
+44 FEGVPL
-50 QSVLEYMSEAAGFII
+50 QSVLEYMSEAADLII
-65 LGDTEVRGDVTILSK
+65 LGETKVEGKVNILSK

-85 EEAVDLL
+85 EEAVELL
-92 DTILNEKGY
+92 IVVLSENGY
-101 TAIRRGRILK
+101 AAIRRGERMLK
-111 IVEKGKALIE
+111 IVGKDKALIE
-121 DIPVKSGSDP
+121 DLPVRSGANP
-131 ADIPKKDVMVT
+131 EDIPKNDLMVT

-156 ENISELLPEYATIS
+156 ENITELLPDYATIS

-184 TNIHRIAEIVSA
+184 QSIHRIAEIVSA

-263 RSSGSS
+263 RDSGSS

-306 GDVIP
+306 SDVIP

-323 IEDVTEIQVFKL
+323 IEDVTEIEVFKL
-335 NNADAF
+335 QNADAY
-341 EMAEVLTNLFSDKN
+341 EMAEVLTNLFSDEA
-355 EIENSRG
+355 EIE
-362 GYRFGSWGRSSS
+362 
-374 SSSSSRGGYRFG
+374 SSRGGYRFG
-386 SWGRSS
+386 SYGR

-401 SGSSGNSSE
+401 SSSSGNSSE

-437 MKQIALMVERLDD
+437 MAQITLMVERLDD
-450 NKAKRQKVYTYSLQ
+450 NKAKQQKVYTYSLQ

-487 SSRNRNNSNQQN
+487 SSRNRSSSDQQN

-510 SSGGFSSQR
+510 GSGGFSSQR

>member
-1 MSLGLMGATTLFA
+1 MKTNTKNRISPIGLKWIMSLGLMGAITLFA
-14 QERENSIP
+14 QEREANIP
-22 ANPQRGKPSASAI
+22 ADPQTGKPSTSAI
-35 AEDPKLMLN
+35 AEDPHLTMN
-44 FEKVPL
+44 FEGVPL
-50 QSVLEYMSEAAGFII
+50 QSVLEYMSEAADLII
-65 LGDTEVRGDVTILSK
+65 LGETKVQGKVNILSK
-80 QPLNR
+80 KPLNR
-85 EEAVDLL
+85 EEAVELL
-92 DTILNEKGY
+92 IVVLNENGY
-101 TAIRRGRILK
+101 AAIRRGERMLK
-111 IVEKGKALIE
+111 IVGKDKALIE
-121 DIPVKSGSDP
+121 DLPVRSGANP
-131 ADIPKKDVMVT
+131 EDIPKNDLMVT

-156 ENISELLPEYATIS
+156 ENITELLPDYATIS
-170 ANDGSNAIILTDTQ
+170 ANAGSNAIILTDTQ
-184 TNIHRIAEIVSA
+184 QSIHRIAEIVSA

-217 KQLADVIKGLFQSSS
+217 KQLADVIKGLFLFETST
-232 SGSSRSSSS
+232 SGSSRSSRS
-241 RGSSSGIAEMMRARF
+241 SSSGIAEMMRARF

-306 GDVIP
+306 SDVIP

-323 IEDVTEIQVFKL
+323 IEDVTEIEVFKL
-335 NNADAF
+335 NNADAY
-341 EMAEVLTNLFSDKN
+341 EMAEVLTNLFSDKD

-362 GYRFGSWGRSSS
+362 GYRFGSYGR
-374 SSSSSRGGYRFG
+374 
-386 SWGRSS
+386 

-450 NKAKRQKVYTYSLQ
+450 NKAKQQKVYTYSLQ

-487 SSRNRNNSNQQN
+487 STRNRSSSDQQN

-510 SSGGFSSQR
+510 SSGGFSSQRQ

>member
-1 MSLGLMGATTLFA
+1 MKTNTKNRISPIGLKWIMSLGLMGAITLFA
-14 QERENSIP
+14 QERENNIP
-22 ANPQRGKPSASAI
+22 GNPQTAKPSTSAI
-35 AEDPKLMLN
+35 DEDPQLMLN
-44 FEKVPL
+44 FQDVPL

-65 LGDTEVRGDVTILSK
+65 LGDTKVRGDVTILSK

-111 IVEKGKALIE
+111 IVEKDKAMIE

-156 ENISELLPEYATIS
+156 ENISELLPDYATIS

-184 TNIHRIAEIVSA
+184 TNIRRIAEIVSA

-217 KQLADVIKGLFQSSS
+217 KQLADVVKGLFQSSS

-241 RGSSSGIAEMMRARF
+241 RGSSSSGIAEMMRARF
-256 GGGSSSS
+256 GGGSTSS
-263 RSSGSS
+263 RDSGSRG
-269 GRSSRS
+269 GRSSRGG
-275 GGSGSSAALAAASRV
+275 GGSEGSSAALAAASRV

-306 GDVIP
+306 SDVIP

-335 NNADAF
+335 KNADAY
-341 EMAEVLTNLFSDKN
+341 EMAEVLTNLFSDKD

-362 GYRFGSWGRSSS
+362 GFRFGS
-374 SSSSSRGGYRFG
+374 SR
-386 SWGRSS
+386 
-392 SSSSSSRSR
+392 SSSRSG
-401 SGSSGNSSE
+401 SSSSGNSSE

-437 MKQIALMVERLDD
+437 MTQIALMVERLDD
-450 NKAKRQKVYTYSLQ
+450 NKAKQQKVYTYSLQ

-487 SSRNRNNSNQQN
+487 STRNRSSSNQQN

>member
-1 MSLGLMGATTLFA
+1 MGLKSTMSLVLMGAVTLFA
-14 QERENSIP
+14 QERENKITTD
-22 ANPQRGKPSASAI
+22 AQTGKPSVSAI
-35 AEDPKLMLN
+35 AEDPQLMLN
-44 FEKVPL
+44 FQDVPL
-50 QSVLEYMSEAAGFII
+50 QSVLEYMSEAADLII
-65 LGDTEVRGDVTILSK
+65 LGETKVEGKVNILSK

-85 EEAVDLL
+85 EEAVELL
-92 DTILNEKGY
+92 IVVLNENGY
-101 TAIRRGRILK
+101 AAIRRGERMLK
-111 IVEKGKALIE
+111 IVGKDKALIE
-121 DIPVKSGSDP
+121 DLPVRSGANP
-131 ADIPKKDVMVT
+131 EDIPKNDLMVT

-156 ENISELLPEYATIS
+156 ENITELLPDYATIS
-170 ANDGSNAIILTDTQ
+170 ANAGSNAIILTDTQ
-184 TNIHRIAEIVSA
+184 QNIHRIAEIVSA

-241 RGSSSGIAEMMRARF
+241 RSSGSSAFAEMMRARF
-256 GGGSSSS
+256 SGGSSSS

-306 GDVIP
+306 SDVIP

-323 IEDVTEIQVFKL
+323 IEDVTEIEVFKL

-341 EMAEVLTNLFSDKN
+341 EMAEVLTNLFSDKD
-355 EIENSRG
+355 EIE
-362 GYRFGSWGRSSS
+362 
-374 SSSSSRGGYRFG
+374 SSRGGYRFG
-386 SWGRSS
+386 SYGR

-401 SGSSGNSSE
+401 SSSSGNSSE

-437 MKQIALMVERLDD
+437 MAQITLMVERLDG
-450 NKAKRQKVYTYSLQ
+450 NKAKQQKVYTYSLQ
-464 NADVEGVSEILRNMF
+464 NADVQGVSEILRNMF

-487 SSRNRNNSNQQN
+487 STRNRSSSDQQN

>member
-1 MSLGLMGATTLFA
+1 MSLSLMGAATLFA
-14 QERENSIP
+14 QEQETNTP
-22 ANPQRGKPSASAI
+22 ARPQTGKPSTSAT
-35 AEDPKLMLN
+35 AEDPQLMLN
-44 FEKVPL
+44 FQDVPL

-65 LGDTEVRGDVTILSK
+65 LGDTKVHGDVTILSK

-85 EEAVDLL
+85 EEAIDLL

-101 TAIRRGRILK
+101 TAIRRERILK
-111 IVEKGKALIE
+111 IVEKDKALIE
-121 DIPVKSGSDP
+121 DIPVKSGADP
-131 ADIPKKDVMVT
+131 VDIPKKDVMVT

-156 ENISELLPEYATIS
+156 ENISDLLPDYATIS

-217 KQLADVIKGLFQSSS
+217 KQLAEVVKGLFENRS

-241 RGSSSGIAEMMRARF
+241 RGSSSAIAEMMRARF

-306 GDVIP
+306 SDVIP

-323 IEDVTEIQVFKL
+323 IEDVTELQVFKL
-335 NNADAF
+335 KYADAY
-341 EMAEVLTNLFSDKN
+341 EMAEVLTDLFSDKD

-374 SSSSSRGGYRFG
+374 SSSSSR
-386 SWGRSS
+386 SRSS
-392 SSSSSSRSR
+392 
-401 SGSSGNSSE
+401 SSGNSSE

-450 NKAKRQKVYTYSLQ
+450 NKAKQQKVYTYSLQ
-464 NADVEGVSEILRNMF
+464 NADVEGVSAILRSMF

-487 SSRNRNNSNQQN
+487 STRNRNSSNQQN

-510 SSGGFSSQR
+510 SSSGFSSQRR

>member
-14 QERENSIP
+14 QEREANIP
-22 ANPQRGKPSASAI
+22 ADPQTGKPSTSAI
-35 AEDPKLMLN
+35 AEDPHLTMN
-44 FEKVPL
+44 FEGVPL
-50 QSVLEYMSEAAGFII
+50 QSVLEYMSEAADLII
-65 LGDTEVRGDVTILSK
+65 LGETKVEGKVNILSK

-85 EEAVDLL
+85 EEAVELL
-92 DTILNEKGY
+92 IVVLNENGY
-101 TAIRRGRILK
+101 AAIRRGERMLK
-111 IVEKGKALIE
+111 IVGKDKALIE
-121 DIPVKSGSDP
+121 DLPVRSGANP
-131 ADIPKKDVMVT
+131 EDIPKNDLMVT

-156 ENISELLPEYATIS
+156 ENITELLPDYATIS
-170 ANDGSNAIILTDTQ
+170 ANAGSNAIILTDTQ
-184 TNIHRIAEIVSA
+184 QNIHRIAEIVSA

-306 GDVIP
+306 SDVIP

-323 IEDVTEIQVFKL
+323 IEDVTEIEVFKL
-335 NNADAF
+335 ENADAY
-341 EMAEVLTNLFSDKN
+341 EMAEVLTNLFSDKD
-355 EIENSRG
+355 EIE
-362 GYRFGSWGRSSS
+362 
-374 SSSSSRGGYRFG
+374 SSRGGYRFG
-386 SWGRSS
+386 SYGR

-410 RMLQQKKVVAVAD
+410 RMLQQKKVLAVAD

-487 SSRNRNNSNQQN
+487 STRNRSSSNQQN

>member
-1 MSLGLMGATTLFA
+1 MKINTIDRIAPMGLKWIMSLGLMGATTLFA
-14 QERENSIP
+14 QEREASIP
-22 ANPQRGKPSASAI
+22 ADPQTGKPSTSAI
-35 AEDPKLMLN
+35 AEDPHLTMN
-44 FEKVPL
+44 FEGVPL
-50 QSVLEYMSEAAGFII
+50 QSVLEYMSEAADLII
-65 LGDTEVRGDVTILSK
+65 LGETKVEGKVNILSK

-85 EEAVDLL
+85 EEAVELL
-92 DTILNEKGY
+92 IVVLNENGY
-101 TAIRRGRILK
+101 AAIRRGERMLK
-111 IVEKGKALIE
+111 IVGKDKALIE
-121 DIPVKSGSDP
+121 DLPVRSGANP
-131 ADIPKKDVMVT
+131 EDIPKNDLMVT

-170 ANDGSNAIILTDTQ
+170 ANEGSNAIILTDTQ
-184 TNIHRIAEIVSA
+184 TNIHRIAQIVSA

-202 SISEIRVFPL
+202 SISEIKVFPL
-212 VYADA
+212 AYADA

-263 RSSGSS
+263 SSRSSGSS

-306 GDVIP
+306 SDVLP

-323 IEDVTEIQVFKL
+323 IEDVTEIEVFKL
-335 NNADAF
+335 QNADAY
-341 EMAEVLTNLFSDKN
+341 EMAEVLTNLFSDKD
-355 EIENSRG
+355 EIE
-362 GYRFGSWGRSSS
+362 
-374 SSSSSRGGYRFG
+374 SSRGGYRFG
-386 SWGRSS
+386 SYGRSS
-392 SSSSSSRSR
+392 SSSSRSQ

-487 SSRNRNNSNQQN
+487 STRNRSSSGQQN

>member
-1 MSLGLMGATTLFA
+1 MKTNTINRTSPVGLKWIMSLGLMGATTLFA
-14 QERENSIP
+14 QEREASIP
-22 ANPQRGKPSASAI
+22 ADPQTGKPSTSAI
-35 AEDPKLMLN
+35 AEDPHLTMN
-44 FEKVPL
+44 FEGVPL
-50 QSVLEYMSEAAGFII
+50 QSVLEYMSEAADLII
-65 LGDTEVRGDVTILSK
+65 LGETKVEGKVNILSK

-85 EEAVDLL
+85 EEAVELL
-92 DTILNEKGY
+92 IVVLSENGY
-101 TAIRRGRILK
+101 AAIRRGERMLK
-111 IVEKGKALIE
+111 IVGKDKALIE
-121 DIPVKSGSDP
+121 DLPVRSGANP
-131 ADIPKKDVMVT
+131 EDIPKNDLMVT

-156 ENISELLPEYATIS
+156 ENITELLPDYATIS

-184 TNIHRIAEIVSA
+184 QNIHRIAEIVSA

-202 SISEIRVFPL
+202 SISEIKVFPL

-263 RSSGSS
+263 SSRSSGSS

-306 GDVIP
+306 SDVLP

-323 IEDVTEIQVFKL
+323 IEDVTEIEVFKL
-335 NNADAF
+335 QNADAY
-341 EMAEVLTNLFSDKN
+341 EMAEVLTNLFSDKD
-355 EIENSRG
+355 EIE
-362 GYRFGSWGRSSS
+362 
-374 SSSSSRGGYRFG
+374 SSRGGYRFG
-386 SWGRSS
+386 SYGRSS
-392 SSSSSSRSR
+392 SSSSRSQ

-437 MKQIALMVERLDD
+437 MKQIALMVERLDN

-487 SSRNRNNSNQQN
+487 STRNRSSSGQQN

>member
-1 MSLGLMGATTLFA
+1 MSLVLMGAITLFA
-14 QERENSIP
+14 QERENNIP
-22 ANPQRGKPSASAI
+22 ANPQTVKPSTSAI
-35 AEDPKLMLN
+35 AEDPQLMLN
-44 FEKVPL
+44 FQDVPL

-65 LGDTEVRGDVTILSK
+65 LGDTKVRGDVTILSK

-111 IVEKGKALIE
+111 IVEKDKALIE
-121 DIPVKSGSDP
+121 DIPVKSGADP
-131 ADIPKKDVMVT
+131 EDIPKKDVMVT

-156 ENISELLPEYATIS
+156 ENISELLPDYATIS
-170 ANDGSNAIILTDTQ
+170 ANEGSNAIILTDTQ
-184 TNIHRIAEIVSA
+184 TNIRRIAEIVSA

-241 RGSSSGIAEMMRARF
+241 RGSSSDIAEMMRSRF

-275 GGSGSSAALAAASRV
+275 GGSGSGSSAALAAASRV

-306 GDVIP
+306 SDVLP

-323 IEDVTEIQVFKL
+323 IEDVTEIEVFKL
-335 NNADAF
+335 NNADAY
-341 EMAEVLTNLFSDKN
+341 EMAEVLTNLFSDKD
-355 EIENSRG
+355 EIE
-362 GYRFGSWGRSSS
+362 
-374 SSSSSRGGYRFG
+374 SSRGGFRFG
-386 SWGRSS
+386 SSR
-392 SSSSSSRSR
+392 SSSSSRSR
-401 SGSSGNSSE
+401 SSSSGNSSE

-437 MKQIALMVERLDD
+437 MAQITLMVERLDD

-487 SSRNRNNSNQQN
+487 STRNRNSSNQQN

>member
-1 MSLGLMGATTLFA
+1 
-14 QERENSIP
+14 
-22 ANPQRGKPSASAI
+22 
-35 AEDPKLMLN
+35 MLN
-44 FEKVPL
+44 FQDVPL

-65 LGDTEVRGDVTILSK
+65 LGDTKVRGDVTILSK

-111 IVEKGKALIE
+111 IVEKDKALIE
-121 DIPVKSGSDP
+121 DLPVKSGADP
-131 ADIPKKDVMVT
+131 LEIPKKDVMVT

-156 ENISELLPEYATIS
+156 ENISDLLPDYATIS

-241 RGSSSGIAEMMRARF
+241 RGSSSAIAEMMRARF

-306 GDVIP
+306 SDVIP

-335 NNADAF
+335 KYADAY

-355 EIENSRG
+355 EIE
-362 GYRFGSWGRSSS
+362 
-374 SSSSSRGGYRFG
+374 SSRGGYRFG

-450 NKAKRQKVYTYSLQ
+450 NKAKQQKVYTYSLQ
-464 NADVEGVSEILRNMF
+464 NADVEGVSAILRNMF

-487 SSRNRNNSNQQN
+487 STRNRSGRDQQN

-510 SSGGFSSQR
+510 SSSGFSSQRR

>member
-1 MSLGLMGATTLFA
+1 L
-14 QERENSIP
+14 
-22 ANPQRGKPSASAI
+22 
-35 AEDPKLMLN
+35 
-44 FEKVPL
+44 
-50 QSVLEYMSEAAGFII
+50 
-65 LGDTEVRGDVTILSK
+65 
-80 QPLNR
+80 
-85 EEAVDLL
+85 
-92 DTILNEKGY
+92 
-101 TAIRRGRILK
+101 
-111 IVEKGKALIE
+111 
-121 DIPVKSGSDP
+121 
-131 ADIPKKDVMVT
+131 MVT

-156 ENISELLPEYATIS
+156 ENIKELLPDYATIS

-184 TNIHRIAEIVSA
+184 QNIHRIAEIVSA

-217 KQLADVIKGLFQSSS
+217 KQLADVIKGLFESSS

-241 RGSSSGIAEMMRARF
+241 RGSSSSGIAEMMRARF

-275 GGSGSSAALAAASRV
+275 GDSGSSAALAAASRV

-306 GDVIP
+306 SDVIP

-323 IEDVTEIQVFKL
+323 IEDVTEIEVFKL
-335 NNADAF
+335 QNADAY
-341 EMAEVLTNLFSDKN
+341 EMAEVLTNLFSDEA
-355 EIENSRG
+355 EIE
-362 GYRFGSWGRSSS
+362 
-374 SSSSSRGGYRFG
+374 SSRGGYRFG
-386 SWGRSS
+386 SYGRSS
-392 SSSSSSRSR
+392 SSSSR
-401 SGSSGNSSE
+401 SGSSSSGNSSE

-437 MKQIALMVERLDD
+437 MAQITLMVERLDD
-450 NKAKRQKVYTYSLQ
+450 NKAKQQKVYTYSLQ

-487 SSRNRNNSNQQN
+487 SSRNRSSSDQQN

>member
-1 MSLGLMGATTLFA
+1 MSLVLMGAVTLFA
-14 QERENSIP
+14 QERENKITTD
-22 ANPQRGKPSASAI
+22 AQTGKPSVSPI
-35 AEDPKLMLN
+35 AEDPQLMLN
-44 FEKVPL
+44 FQDVPL

-65 LGDTEVRGDVTILSK
+65 LGDTKVRGDVTILSK

-111 IVEKGKALIE
+111 IVEKDKALIE
-121 DIPVKSGSDP
+121 DIPVKSGADP
-131 ADIPKKDVMVT
+131 EDIPKKDVMVT

-156 ENISELLPEYATIS
+156 ENISELLPDYATIS

-184 TNIHRIAEIVSA
+184 TNIRRIAEIVSA

-306 GDVIP
+306 SDVLP

-335 NNADAF
+335 QNADAY
-341 EMAEVLTNLFSDKN
+341 EMAEVLTNLFSDKD
-355 EIENSRG
+355 EIE
-362 GYRFGSWGRSSS
+362 
-374 SSSSSRGGYRFG
+374 SSRGGYRFG

-392 SSSSSSRSR
+392 SSRSR
-401 SGSSGNSSE
+401 SSSSGNSTE

-487 SSRNRNNSNQQN
+487 SSRNRNTSNQQN

>member
-1 MSLGLMGATTLFA
+1 MEFKWITTLALMGAITLFA
-14 QERENSIP
+14 QEQNSNIP
-22 ANPQRGKPSASAI
+22 ADPQTGKPSTLAI
-35 AEDPKLMLN
+35 VEDPQLMLN
-44 FEKVPL
+44 FENVPL

-111 IVEKGKALIE
+111 IVEKDKALTE
-121 DIPVKSGSDP
+121 DIPVKSGADP

-202 SISEIRVFPL
+202 SISEIKVFPL

-241 RGSSSGIAEMMRARF
+241 RGSSSGFAEMMRARF
-256 GGGSSSS
+256 SGGSSSS

-306 GDVIP
+306 GDLIP

-335 NNADAF
+335 NNADAY

-374 SSSSSRGGYRFG
+374 SSS
-386 SWGRSS
+386 
-392 SSSSSSRSR
+392 RSR
-401 SGSSGNSSE
+401 SSSSGNSSE
-410 RMLQQKKVVAVAD
+410 RMLQQKRVVAVAD

-450 NKAKRQKVYTYSLQ
+450 NKAKQQKVYTYSLQ
-464 NADVEGVSEILRNMF
+464 NADVEGVSAILRSMF

-487 SSRNRNNSNQQN
+487 STRNRNNQNQQN
-499 PLDNRRVSDPQ
+499 PLDNRRISDPQ
-510 SSGGFSSQR
+510 SSSGFSSQRQ